1 MSYSCSTLPNLTTF
15 NWQHLFTDCCL
26 SVWWTDK
33 RKPAKSDSVAIPQQT
48 RWPHFH
54 AFEHFTL
61 FFFFWLL
68 FTHSATA
75 PQLTADT
82 YTTTTTSFWQ
92 IAQPFLPARCI
103 HLPAAAL
110 RTVPRHRQGITKT
123 QQTLRHEGYDY
134 TAYTGG
140 QRHSLTRDEGGQKA
154 QILRSWD
161 NSNIQ
166 AWTETKKDYETKTH
180 HSKQCQEN
188 LKTFHFAKSL
198 LFISVSTFLNTF
210 VSGRGGATQW

>member
-1 MSYSCSTLPNLTTF
+1 MSYSCSTVPNLTTF

-61 FFFFWLL
+61 FFLL
-68 FTHSATA
+68 VAVHTLGYSSTAHSWHIHHNNNIILTDSTA
-75 PQLTADT
+75 SFAGEVHPSPCSGTADCAPPQT
-82 YTTTTTSFWQ
+82 GNNHNTANTETWRLWLYS
-92 IAQPFLPARCI
+92 I
-103 HLPAAAL
+103 H
-110 RTVPRHRQGITKT
+110 RGTKT
-123 QQTLRHEGYDY
+123 LT
-134 TAYTGG
+134 
-140 QRHSLTRDEGGQKA
+140 QRRDEGGQKT

-166 AWTETKKDYETKTH
+166 AWTETKK
-180 HSKQCQEN
+180 KQCQEN

-210 VSGRGGATQW
+210 VSGSGGATQW